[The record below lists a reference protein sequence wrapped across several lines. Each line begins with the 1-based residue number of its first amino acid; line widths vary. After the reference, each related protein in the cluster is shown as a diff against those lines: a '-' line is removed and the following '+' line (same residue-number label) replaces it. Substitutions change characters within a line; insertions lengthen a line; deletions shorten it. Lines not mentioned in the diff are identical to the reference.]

1 MAPFVRT
8 AALLSGAA
16 LLTAAG
22 LFFGP
27 AAAPASAQDSY
38 PSRPVEMIVTFGPGG
53 GADLMGRQ
61 MARQLEP
68 LLGVSVPVSNVA
80 GSSGNAGLTRLKTS
94 ASDGYTLGTL
104 ISLTVASWASGIG
117 DNQPEEFRVVAVVQ
131 SSPSFLFV
139 SADSP
144 HQTAQA
150 LFDYARAHS
159 GELTVA
165 TSGYGTQDD
174 VTLQLLA
181 TAGIEMANVPFEKP
195 AERYASPIGGHTS
208 AIYEEPGDVAQFVKS
223 GQLKPL
229 VVFDKKRHPA
239 FPDVPTGGELG
250 VDITGLDNFRTV
262 AAPAATPD
270 SVIAKLEQAI
280 LEVTSSDDWKAF
292 CEQTYTCIEPV
303 TGAAAQETIVSF
315 RDTIAERLAK

>member
-1 MAPFVRT
+1 MAPFVKT
-8 AALLSGAA
+8 AALLTGAA
-16 LLTAAG
+16 FLTAAPF
-22 LFFGP
+22 LSGP
-27 AAAPASAQDSY
+27 GQAQDAY
-38 PSRPVEMIVTFGPGG
+38 PSRPIEMIVTFGPGG

-94 ASDGYTLGTL
+94 APDGYTAATL

-117 DNQPEEFRVVAVVQ
+117 DNAPEDFRIVAVVQ

-139 SADSP
+139 PADSP
-144 HQTAQA
+144 HQTAEA
-150 LFDYARAHS
+150 LFEHARQNP
-159 GELTVA
+159 GDLTVA

-181 TAGIEMANVPFEKP
+181 GGGIEMANVPFEKP

-208 AIYEEPGDVAQFVKS
+208 AIYEEPGDVAQFIKS
-223 GQLKPL
+223 GQLKPV
-229 VVFDKKRHPA
+229 VVFDSQRHPA

-250 VDITGLDNFRTV
+250 IDISGLDNFRTIAV
-262 AAPAATPD
+262 PAATPEPI
-270 SVIAKLEQAI
+270 VAKLEEAV
-280 LEVTSSDDWKAF
+280 LKATSGADWKAF

-303 TGAAAQETIVSF
+303 TGEAAQQTVAGF
-315 RDTIAERLAK
+315 RDLIAERLAK

>member
-8 AALLSGAA
+8 AVLLTGAACLTVAPFLSGP
-16 LLTAAG
+16 G
-22 LFFGP
+22 Q
-27 AAAPASAQDSY
+27 AQDVY
-38 PSRPVEMIVTFGPGG
+38 PSRPIEMIVTFGPGG

-94 ASDGYTLGTL
+94 APDGYTAATL

-117 DNQPEEFRVVAVVQ
+117 DNAPEDFRIIAVVQ

-139 SADSP
+139 PADSP
-144 HQTAQA
+144 HQTAEA
-150 LFDYARAHS
+150 LFEHARQNP
-159 GELTVA
+159 GDLTVA

-174 VTLQLLA
+174 VTLQLL
-181 TAGIEMANVPFEKP
+181 TGGGIEMANVPFEKP

-208 AIYEEPGDVAQFVKS
+208 AIYEEPGDVAQFIQS

-229 VVFDKKRHPA
+229 VVFDKERHAA
-239 FPDVPTGGELG
+239 FPDVPTAGELG
-250 VDITGLDNFRTV
+250 IDISGLDNFRTIAV
-262 AAPAATPD
+262 PAATPD
-270 SVIAKLEQAI
+270 PIVAKLEEAI
-280 LEVTSSDDWKAF
+280 LKATGGDDWKAF

-303 TGAAAQETIVSF
+303 TGDAAQQTIVGF
-315 RDTIAERLAK
+315 RDLIAERLAK

>member
-8 AALLSGAA
+8 AALLTGAA
-16 LLTAAG
+16 ILTAAPFLSG
-22 LFFGP
+22 TVL
-27 AAAPASAQDSY
+27 AQDKY

-94 ASDGYTLGTL
+94 APDGYTLGTL

-117 DNQPEEFRVVAVVQ
+117 DNAPEDFRVVAVVQ

-139 SADSP
+139 PADGP
-144 HQTAQA
+144 HQTIEA
-150 LFDYARAHS
+150 LFDYARAHA

-181 TAGIEMANVPFEKP
+181 GGGIEMANVPFEKP

-208 AIYEEPGDVAQFVKS
+208 AIYEEPGDVAQFIKS

-229 VVFDKKRHPA
+229 VVFDKQRHPA
-239 FPDVPTGGELG
+239 FPDVPTAGELG
-250 VDITGLDNFRTV
+250 IDISGLDNFRTV
-262 AAPAATPD
+262 AVPAGTPD
-270 SVIAKLEQAI
+270 EIVAKLEEAI
-280 LEVTSSDDWKAF
+280 LNATSSDDWKAF

-303 TGAAAQETIVSF
+303 TGEAAQESIVGF
-315 RDTIAERLAK
+315 RDLIAERLAK

>member
-8 AALLSGAA
+8 AALLMGAVV
-16 LLTAAG
+16 LTAAPF
-22 LFFGP
+22 LHGP
-27 AAAPASAQDSY
+27 AQAQADN
-38 PSRPVEMIVTFGPGG
+38 PSRPVEVIVTFGPGG

-94 ASDGYTLGTL
+94 APDGYTLGTL
-104 ISLTVASWASGIG
+104 ISLTVASWASDIG
-117 DNQPEEFRVVAVVQ
+117 DNAPEDFRVVAVVQ

-144 HQTAQA
+144 HQTAEA
-150 LFDYARAHS
+150 LFEHARANP
-159 GELTVA
+159 GDLTVA

-181 TAGIEMANVPFEKP
+181 AGGVEMANVPFEKP
-195 AERYASPIGGHTS
+195 AERYASPIGGHTD
-208 AIYEEPGDVAQFVKS
+208 AIYEEPGDVAQFLKS
-223 GQLKPL
+223 GQMKPL
-229 VVFDKKRHPA
+229 VVFSQERHPE

-250 VDITGLDNFRTV
+250 IDITGLDNFRTIAV
-262 AAPAATPD
+262 PAATPD
-270 SVIAKLEQAI
+270 PIVAKLEEAI
-280 LEVTSSDDWKAF
+280 LAITASDDWKAF
-292 CEQTYTCIEPV
+292 CQQTYTCIEPI
-303 TGAAAQETIVSF
+303 TGEAAQTTISSF
-315 RDTIAERLAK
+315 RDTIAERLSN